1 MADAW
6 DAPGTSAASKGRPVS
21 LTGTPFFVLLI
32 VVTVLCV
39 AATLL
44 LWSRLRGPQALRWLL
59 RFLMIA
65 LCQLTAISVVATWM
79 NDDYG
84 LYSSWNDLLGE
95 DDGAVSMVGPPADR
109 ATFSRGDAGTLDTY
123 FRGRRSRMA
132 GQVIVW
138 TPPQYEE
145 AKYRHTRFPVVL
157 LLHGVPGSPASW
169 LEHGGMPGDFRQ
181 LMEAGT
187 SHPFILA
194 MPVVDPGG
202 VNTDCTD
209 QREGRVATWIARD
222 VTELLSHKFRTL
234 PGPKGWG
241 LMGFSTG
248 GFCAVRLPLAYPDV
262 FGTGAA
268 LDPDPL
274 SGDPTVITDAKSRE
288 QTSPTYMVRHT
299 KASVDLFLATSAE
312 DQDSPPRRLREF
324 QRAAAGTNVTTRV
337 MVLPTGGHNYN
348 TWTRLYPPAF
358 SFLSRHTTAPGR

>member
-1 MADAW
+1 M
-6 DAPGTSAASKGRPVS
+6 S
-21 LTGTPFFVLLI
+21 LTGTPFLVLLI

-44 LWSRLRGPQALRWLL
+44 LWARLRGPHPLRWVL

-84 LYSSWNDLLGE
+84 LYSSWSDLLGE
-95 DDGAVSMVGPPADR
+95 DDSAVSMVGPPVDR
-109 ATFSRGDAGTLDTY
+109 ATFTRSDAGTLDTY
-123 FRGRRSRMA
+123 FRGRHSRMA

-138 TPPQYEE
+138 TPPQYKE
-145 AKYRHTRFPVVL
+145 ARHRGTRFPVVL

-169 LEHGGMPGDFRQ
+169 LEHGGMPGDFKQ

-187 SHPFILA
+187 THPFILA

-209 QREGRVATWIARD
+209 QPGGKVATWLARD
-222 VTELLSHKFRTL
+222 VPELLSHKFRTL

-248 GFCAVRLPLAYPDV
+248 GFCAVRLPLAHPDV
-262 FGTGAA
+262 FGAGAA

-274 SGDPTVITDAKSRE
+274 TGDPGVISNTGERE
-288 QTSPTYMVRHT
+288 RTSPTSMVRHA

-312 DQDSPPRRLREF
+312 DPDSPPRYLREF
-324 QRAAAGTNVTTRV
+324 ARAAAGTPTRTQVT
-337 MVLPTGGHNYN
+337 VLPTGGHNYN

-358 SFLSRHTTAPGR
+358 GFLSRHTTAPTA